1 MHREVFYRHSLFSA
15 LFLLVFC
22 LQISRAL
29 AATDEGVHLRF
40 HMIFSDGQ
48 QYALA
53 LTVENTGQV
62 RMAQGHVV
70 VTPVD
75 TRCRVMPSRMLSL
88 PALAAGE
95 KQTIRFP
102 LNGTLHHY
110 RLQMQAFDDEGF
122 DIPFTDDNAGVL
134 SERLPAQHDWC
145 RTVRSPA

>member
-1 MHREVFYRHSLFSA
+1 MCREASNCYYIFYVLFMLA
-15 LFLLVFC
+15 FC
-22 LQISRAL
+22 LQISRSL

-40 HMIFSDGQ
+40 HMILSDGQ
-48 QYALA
+48 KYSLA

-88 PALAAGE
+88 PALAVGE
-95 KQTIRFP
+95 KQTVRFP
-102 LNGTLHHY
+102 LSGTLHHY

-134 SERLPAQHDWC
+134 SERLPTQHDWC